1 MCLRMWLDGTL
12 SQHDMQL
19 KAGTLLCLKMNEYR
33 SWMARLIHHLEGL
46 FTSFFSTLL
55 SGLGSIAIVD
65 VEVMYLER

>member
-1 MCLRMWLDGTL
+1 
-12 SQHDMQL
+12 
-19 KAGTLLCLKMNEYR
+19 
-33 SWMARLIHHLEGL
+33 MARLIHHLEGL